1 MYALLWFLSLIGSI
15 WTFIFSS
22 SALGMLELV
31 CWNFGLGVEQVMKL
45 LPRRSFAFLLIFLA
59 LGMYALIFV
68 ACYLPILRHWR
79 GVLIYISSMVGETSL
94 LLLKFLVSLLLQAIW
109 MVVEDTKGKLY
120 LPLIML
126 IAFSIIVIVKV
137 KVFVRHDEMGI
148 LEEVAAS
155 FLRFMFESIEGKNYV
170 EACLCTFPTMIA
182 IVAVLSPPLDVEK
195 VLRSTQMEQ
204 SQIQLT
210 PSKTLCKRGTKQ
222 ALQQSANVHKASWDS
237 DTVRIFLELVI
248 KELDAGFKGSFHTMT
263 MHGYRAVCKG
273 FQEHT
278 NKVHD
283 VKQLQNKYALIKK
296 DW

>member
-155 FLRFMFESIEGKNYV
+155 FLRLMFESIEGKNYV

-182 IVAVLSPPLDVEK
+182 MLKRSLGGLSHLAINLSINLSIYQVSSINPVTTTPP
-195 VLRSTQMEQ
+195 MN
-204 SQIQLT
+204 I
-210 PSKTLCKRGTKQ
+210 CFFW
-222 ALQQSANVHKASWDS
+222 VHRK
-237 DTVRIFLELVI
+237 
-248 KELDAGFKGSFHTMT
+248 
-263 MHGYRAVCKG
+263 YRMNICMCC
-273 FQEHT
+273 
-278 NKVHD
+278 
-283 VKQLQNKYALIKK
+283 
-296 DW
+296 

>member
-31 CWNFGLGVEQVMKL
+31 CWNFGLGVEQVMKF
-45 LPRRSFAFLLIFLA
+45 LPGRSFAFLLIFISLA
-59 LGMYALIFV
+59 MYVLVFV
-68 ACYLPILRHWR
+68 TCYLPILRHW
-79 GVLIYISSMVGETSL
+79 GGLLIYISSMVGETSL

-182 IVAVLSPPLDVEK
+182 IVAVLSPPLDVET
-195 VLRSTQMEQ
+195 VLRRFVTSWLSIYLSICQ
-204 SQIQLT
+204 SIKLA
-210 PSKTLCKRGTKQ
+210 PSILLLPLLR
-222 ALQQSANVHKASWDS
+222 
-237 DTVRIFLELVI
+237 
-248 KELDAGFKGSFHTMT
+248 
-263 MHGYRAVCKG
+263 
-273 FQEHT
+273 
-278 NKVHD
+278 
-283 VKQLQNKYALIKK
+283 
-296 DW
+296 